1 MSTLRTLARL
11 LPACL
16 LAACASTPPPAPE
29 PLGTLVVL
37 HKSDATAM
45 WFDLDARAER
55 LRAPT
60 GTGPHEVACRG
71 ELAIVCD
78 YGAGTAGTT
87 LTVLDARDGRLVRKI
102 ELGHGRPHGI
112 EWLDDARVLV
122 TCEASEAVVEV
133 DVLAGEVRRVLPTG
147 AKLSHM
153 LALAPD
159 ASLVFTTNMQSDT
172 VSVLDV
178 ATGALV
184 AQLPTGKG
192 PEALDLSPDGAELW
206 VGNRSDDTLTIFDA
220 RTLETKATLPCP
232 KFPIRL
238 KFTRDGRHVL
248 VSCAQSGDLA
258 VFDARTRTEARR
270 IPLGLSPTESAAS
283 NLLGRD
289 FAASPTPIGI
299 YVHPRAP
306 RAWIA
311 ATNSDL
317 VSELSLE
324 TWTFTARIPTGR
336 EPDGLGWL
344 PAR

>member
-1 MSTLRTLARL
+1 MPNLRTLAFL
-11 LPACL
+11 LPLASL
-16 LAACASTPPPAPE
+16 LGCASTPPPAPE

-45 WFDLDARAER
+45 WFDLDARTEQ
-55 LRAPT
+55 LRAAT

-71 ELAIVCD
+71 ELAVVCD
-78 YGAGTAGTT
+78 YGAQDPGST
-87 LTVLDARDGRLVRKI
+87 LTVLDARDGRLVRTI
-102 ELGHGRPHGI
+102 ELGHQRPHGI

-122 TCEASEAVVEV
+122 TSETSAALLEV
-133 DVLAGEVRRVLPTG
+133 DVPAGEVRRVLPTQ

-159 ASLVFTTNMQSDT
+159 ASRVFSTNMQSDT

-178 ATGALV
+178 ATGALL
-184 AQLPTGKG
+184 AQVRTGKG
-192 PEALDLSPDGAELW
+192 PEALDLSPNGAELW
-206 VGNRSDDTLTIFDA
+206 VGNRGDDTLTVIDA
-220 RTLETKATLPCP
+220 RTLMVTATLACP
-232 KFPIRL
+232 RFPIRL

-258 VFDARTRTEARR
+258 VFDARTRKEVRR
-270 IPLGLSPTESAAS
+270 IPLGLTPTESAAS

-299 YVHPRAP
+299 YIHQRAP
-306 RAWIA
+306 LAWIA

>member
-1 MSTLRTLARL
+1 M
-11 LPACL
+11 
-16 LAACASTPPPAPE
+16 
-29 PLGTLVVL
+29 
-37 HKSDATAM
+37 
-45 WFDLDARAER
+45 
-55 LRAPT
+55 
-60 GTGPHEVACRG
+60 
-71 ELAIVCD
+71 
-78 YGAGTAGTT
+78 
-87 LTVLDARDGRLVRKI
+87 RKI

-122 TCEASEAVVEV
+122 TAEASEAVLEV

-159 ASLVFTTNMQSDT
+159 ASRVFTTNMQSDT

-184 AQLPTGKG
+184 AQVPTGKG

-206 VGNRSDDTLTIFDA
+206 VGNRSDDTLTILDA

-258 VFDARTRTEARR
+258 VFDARTRAEARR

>member
-1 MSTLRTLARL
+1 MPQLRTLARL
-11 LPACL
+11 LPGCL
-16 LAACASTPPPAPE
+16 LAACASAPPPAPE
-29 PLGTLVVL
+29 PLGTLIVL

-55 LRAPT
+55 LRAST
-60 GTGPHEVACRG
+60 GVAPHEVACRG
-71 ELAIVCD
+71 ELAVVCD
-78 YGAGTAGTT
+78 YGASTPGTT
-87 LTVLDARDGRLVRKI
+87 LSVLDARDGRLVRKI
-102 ELGHGRPHGI
+102 ELGHERPHGI

-122 TCEASEAVVEV
+122 TSEASAALLEV
-133 DVLAGEVRRVLPTG
+133 DVLAGEVRRVLPTQ
-147 AKLSHM
+147 ARLSHM

-159 ASLVFTTNMQSDT
+159 ASRAFTTNMQSDT

-178 ATGALV
+178 ATGALLGQV
-184 AQLPTGKG
+184 PTGKG
-192 PEALDLSPDGAELW
+192 PEALDVSPDGSELW
-206 VGNRSDDTLTIFDA
+206 VGNRNADTLSVIDA
-220 RTLETKATLPCP
+220 RSLEVTATLACP
-232 KFPIRL
+232 RFPIRL

-258 VFDARTRTEARR
+258 VFDARQRREVRR
-270 IPLGLSPTESAAS
+270 IPLGLTPTESAAS

-299 YVHPRAP
+299 FIHPRAP
-306 RAWIA
+306 LAWIA

-344 PAR
+344 PAH